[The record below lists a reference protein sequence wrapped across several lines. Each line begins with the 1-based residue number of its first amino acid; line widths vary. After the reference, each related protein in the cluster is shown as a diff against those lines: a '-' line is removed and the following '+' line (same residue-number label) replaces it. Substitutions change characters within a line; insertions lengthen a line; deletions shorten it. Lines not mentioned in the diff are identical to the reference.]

1 MSSGS
6 AILNSE
12 KISAV
17 IFEEPFEQM
26 GLVIWLFKA
35 KKCRFIRGVFL
46 VVDLGSEI
54 IFCAIAC
61 HHCLA
66 ILMLQGN
73 NKKNLGKHWGRK
85 EEDLKGKNRK
95 SLHFTPIQLLFVT
108 SFIAEIYFL
117 QILML
122 RQFWT
127 LSIVIIYCS
136 ETFQRIF
143 YHFSKLHKKKI
154 YLGNHQSL
162 GTIKRNFNLV
172 PS

>member
-1 MSSGS
+1 M
-6 AILNSE
+6 
-12 KISAV
+12 
-17 IFEEPFEQM
+17 
-26 GLVIWLFKA
+26 
-35 KKCRFIRGVFL
+35 
-46 VVDLGSEI
+46 VDLGSEI
-54 IFCAIAC
+54 IFCATAW
-61 HHCLA
+61 HYCLA

-73 NKKNLGKHWGRK
+73 NKKKLGKTLGEKRGRS
-85 EEDLKGKNRK
+85 EEKKRRK

-108 SFIAEIYFL
+108 SVIAEIYFL
-117 QILML
+117 QSLML

-136 ETFQRIF
+136 GTFQRIF